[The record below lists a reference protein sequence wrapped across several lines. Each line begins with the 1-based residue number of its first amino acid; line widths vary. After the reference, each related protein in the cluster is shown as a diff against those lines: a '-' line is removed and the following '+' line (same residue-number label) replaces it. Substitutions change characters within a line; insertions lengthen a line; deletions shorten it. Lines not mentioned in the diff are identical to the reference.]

1 MNIEVDVYKAL
12 EALLLQECSG
22 DAIVDDDDDENQ
34 KTFASKNVSVS
45 RVRLAM
51 KLSEEKT
58 TLRNTCVVVV
68 KYGRSFDSEVHLDR
82 LGFMVSDDE
91 SVFIPV
97 PSNDDD
103 DDDAGDALVFEV
115 WSENLLVGIGKTT
128 RLQKETV
135 VKIRNPLSKKDTTVA
150 ILAIVVV

>member
-12 EALLLQECSG
+12 EALLLQEYSG
-22 DAIVDDDDDENQ
+22 DAIVDDDDDE

-68 KYGRSFDSEVHLDR
+68 KYGRSFESKVYLDR

-97 PSNDDD
+97 PSNGDDD
-103 DDDAGDALVFEV
+103 DDDLGDALVFEV

-135 VKIRNPLSKKDTTVA
+135 VRIRNPLKDTTVA

>member
-22 DAIVDDDDDENQ
+22 DAIVDDDDE
-34 KTFASKNVSVS
+34 KTFVSKNVS

-68 KYGRSFDSEVHLDR
+68 KYGRSFESKVYLDR

>member
-22 DAIVDDDDDENQ
+22 DAIVDDDDDE

-68 KYGRSFDSEVHLDR
+68 KYGRSFESKVHLDR

-91 SVFIPV
+91 SVSIPV

-103 DDDAGDALVFEV
+103 DDDGDGDALVFEV

-135 VKIRNPLSKKDTTVA
+135 VRIRNPLKDTTVA

>member
-1 MNIEVDVYKAL
+1 MDVYKAL

-22 DAIVDDDDDENQ
+22 DAIVDDDDDE

-68 KYGRSFDSEVHLDR
+68 KYGRSFESKVHLDR

-91 SVFIPV
+91 SVSIPV

>member
-22 DAIVDDDDDENQ
+22 DAIVDDDDDE
-34 KTFASKNVSVS
+34 KTFVSKNVS

-68 KYGRSFDSEVHLDR
+68 KYGRSFESKVHLDR

-91 SVFIPV
+91 SIFIPV
-97 PSNDDD
+97 PSNGDDD
-103 DDDAGDALVFEV
+103 DDGDALVFEV

>member
-1 MNIEVDVYKAL
+1 MDVYKAL

-22 DAIVDDDDDENQ
+22 DAIVDDDENQ

-68 KYGRSFDSEVHLDR
+68 KYGRSFESKVHLDR

-91 SVFIPV
+91 SVSIPV

>member
-1 MNIEVDVYKAL
+1 MDVYKAL

-22 DAIVDDDDDENQ
+22 DAIVDDDENQ

-68 KYGRSFDSEVHLDR
+68 KYGRSFESKVHLDR

-91 SVFIPV
+91 SVSIPV

-103 DDDAGDALVFEV
+103 NDGDGDALVFEV

>member
-1 MNIEVDVYKAL
+1 MDVYKAL

-22 DAIVDDDDDENQ
+22 DAIVDDDDE
-34 KTFASKNVSVS
+34 KTFASKNVSIS

-68 KYGRSFDSEVHLDR
+68 KYGRSFESKVYLGR

-103 DDDAGDALVFEV
+103 DDGDALVFEV
-115 WSENLLVGIGKTT
+115 WSEDLLLGIGKTT

>member
-22 DAIVDDDDDENQ
+22 DAIVDDDYDE

-58 TLRNTCVVVV
+58 TLRNTC
-68 KYGRSFDSEVHLDR
+68 SSSLN
-82 LGFMVSDDE
+82 MDE
-91 SVFIPV
+91 A
-97 PSNDDD
+97 SNQKCI
-103 DDDAGDALVFEV
+103 
-115 WSENLLVGIGKTT
+115 WIG
-128 RLQKETV
+128 
-135 VKIRNPLSKKDTTVA
+135 SGSW
-150 ILAIVVV
+150 

>member
-22 DAIVDDDDDENQ
+22 DAIVDDDDDE

-68 KYGRSFDSEVHLDR
+68 KYGRSFESKVYLDR

-103 DDDAGDALVFEV
+103 DDDDDGDALVFEV
-115 WSENLLVGIGKTT
+115 WSDENLLVGIGKTT

>member
-22 DAIVDDDDDENQ
+22 DAIVDDDDDE

-68 KYGRSFDSEVHLDR
+68 KYGRSFESKVHLDR

-91 SVFIPV
+91 SVSIPV

-103 DDDAGDALVFEV
+103 DDGDALVFEV
-115 WSENLLVGIGKTT
+115 WSEDLLLGIGKTT

>member
-22 DAIVDDDDDENQ
+22 DAIVDDDDDE
-34 KTFASKNVSVS
+34 KTFASKNVSIS

-68 KYGRSFDSEVHLDR
+68 KYGRSFESKVYLGR

-103 DDDAGDALVFEV
+103 DDDDGDALVFEV
-115 WSENLLVGIGKTT
+115 WSEDLLLGIGKTT

>member
-1 MNIEVDVYKAL
+1 MDVYKAL

-22 DAIVDDDDDENQ
+22 DAIVDDDDDE

-68 KYGRSFDSEVHLDR
+68 KYGRSFESKVHLDR

-91 SVFIPV
+91 SVSIPV

-103 DDDAGDALVFEV
+103 DGDGDALVFEV

>member
-22 DAIVDDDDDENQ
+22 DAIVDDDDDE

-68 KYGRSFDSEVHLDR
+68 KYGRSFESKVYLDR

-91 SVFIPV
+91 SVSIPV

-103 DDDAGDALVFEV
+103 NDGDGDALVFEV

-135 VKIRNPLSKKDTTVA
+135 VKIRNPLSKKDTTDA

>member
-22 DAIVDDDDDENQ
+22 DAIVDDDDDE

-68 KYGRSFDSEVHLDR
+68 KYGRSFESKVYLDR

-103 DDDAGDALVFEV
+103 DDDGDGDALVFEV

-135 VKIRNPLSKKDTTVA
+135 VKIRNPLSKKDTTDA
-150 ILAIVVV
+150 ILAVVVV

>member
-1 MNIEVDVYKAL
+1 MFRE
-12 EALLLQECSG
+12 
-22 DAIVDDDDDENQ
+22 
-34 KTFASKNVSVS
+34 
-45 RVRLAM
+45 
-51 KLSEEKT
+51 
-58 TLRNTCVVVV
+58 
-68 KYGRSFDSEVHLDR
+68 

-91 SVFIPV
+91 SVSIPV

-103 DDDAGDALVFEV
+103 DDGDALVFEV
-115 WSENLLVGIGKTT
+115 WSEDLLLGIGKTT

>member
-22 DAIVDDDDDENQ
+22 DAIVDDDDDE

-68 KYGRSFDSEVHLDR
+68 KYGRSFESKVHLDR

-91 SVFIPV
+91 SVSIPV

-103 DDDAGDALVFEV
+103 DDGDGDALVFEV
-115 WSENLLVGIGKTT
+115 WSEDLLLGIGKTT

>member
-22 DAIVDDDDDENQ
+22 DAIVDDDDE
-34 KTFASKNVSVS
+34 KTFASKNVSIS

-68 KYGRSFDSEVHLDR
+68 KYGRSFESKVHLDR

-103 DDDAGDALVFEV
+103 DDDDGDALVFEV
-115 WSENLLVGIGKTT
+115 WSEDLLLGIGKTT

>member
-22 DAIVDDDDDENQ
+22 DAIVDDDDDE
-34 KTFASKNVSVS
+34 KTFAGKNVS

-68 KYGRSFDSEVHLDR
+68 KYGRRFESKVHLDR

-91 SVFIPV
+91 SVSIPV
-97 PSNDDD
+97 PSNDDED
-103 DDDAGDALVFEV
+103 DDDDDGDALVFEV
-115 WSENLLVGIGKTT
+115 WSEDLLLGIGKTT

>member
-22 DAIVDDDDDENQ
+22 DAIVDDDDDDE
-34 KTFASKNVSVS
+34 KTFVSKNVS

-68 KYGRSFDSEVHLDR
+68 KYGRSFESKVHLDR

-91 SVFIPV
+91 SIFIPV

-103 DDDAGDALVFEV
+103 DDDGDALVFEV

>member
-22 DAIVDDDDDENQ
+22 DAIVDDDDDE

-68 KYGRSFDSEVHLDR
+68 KYGRSFASKVYLDR

-91 SVFIPV
+91 SVFMPV

>member
-12 EALLLQECSG
+12 EALLLQECSE
-22 DAIVDDDDDENQ
+22 DAIVDDDDDE

-68 KYGRSFDSEVHLDR
+68 KYGRSFESKVHLDR

-91 SVFIPV
+91 SVSIPV

-103 DDDAGDALVFEV
+103 NDGDGDALVFEV

>member
-22 DAIVDDDDDENQ
+22 DAIVDDDDDE

-68 KYGRSFDSEVHLDR
+68 KYGRSFESKVHLDR

-91 SVFIPV
+91 SVSIPV

-103 DDDAGDALVFEV
+103 DGDGDALVFEV

>member
-22 DAIVDDDDDENQ
+22 DAIVDDDDDE

-68 KYGRSFDSEVHLDR
+68 KYGRSFESKVYLDR

-103 DDDAGDALVFEV
+103 DDGDGDALVFEV

-135 VKIRNPLSKKDTTVA
+135 VKIRNPLSKKDTTDA

>member
-22 DAIVDDDDDENQ
+22 DAIVDDDDDE

-51 KLSEEKT
+51 KLREEKT

-68 KYGRSFDSEVHLDR
+68 KYGRSFESKVHLDR

-91 SVFIPV
+91 SVSIPV

-103 DDDAGDALVFEV
+103 DDDGDGDALVFEV

>member
-22 DAIVDDDDDENQ
+22 DAIVDDDDDE

-68 KYGRSFDSEVHLDR
+68 KYGRSFESKVHLDR

-97 PSNDDD
+97 PSNDEDD
-103 DDDAGDALVFEV
+103 DDDGAALVFEV

>member
-22 DAIVDDDDDENQ
+22 DAIVDDDDDE

-68 KYGRSFDSEVHLDR
+68 KYGRSFESKVHLDR

-97 PSNDDD
+97 PSNGDDD
-103 DDDAGDALVFEV
+103 DDDLGDALVFEV

>member
-22 DAIVDDDDDENQ
+22 DAIVDDDDDE

-68 KYGRSFDSEVHLDR
+68 KYGRSFESKVHLDR

-91 SVFIPV
+91 SVSIPV
-97 PSNDDD
+97 QSNDDD
-103 DDDAGDALVFEV
+103 DDDDGDALVFEV

>member
-1 MNIEVDVYKAL
+1 MDVYKAL
-12 EALLLQECSG
+12 EALLLQECSE
-22 DAIVDDDDDENQ
+22 DAIVDDDDDE

-68 KYGRSFDSEVHLDR
+68 KYGRSFESKVYLDR

-91 SVFIPV
+91 SVSIPV

-103 DDDAGDALVFEV
+103 DDDGDGDALVFEV

>member
-22 DAIVDDDDDENQ
+22 DAIVDDDDDE

-68 KYGRSFDSEVHLDR
+68 KYGRSFESKVYLDR

-103 DDDAGDALVFEV
+103 DDGDGDALVFEV

>member
-22 DAIVDDDDDENQ
+22 DAIVDDDDDE

-68 KYGRSFDSEVHLDR
+68 KYGRSFESKVHLDR

-91 SVFIPV
+91 SIFIPV

-103 DDDAGDALVFEV
+103 DDDGDALVFEV

>member
-12 EALLLQECSG
+12 EALLLQECAG
-22 DAIVDDDDDENQ
+22 DAIVDDDDDE

-68 KYGRSFDSEVHLDR
+68 KYGRSFESKVHLDR

-91 SVFIPV
+91 SVSIPV

-103 DDDAGDALVFEV
+103 DDDYAGDALVFEV

>member
-22 DAIVDDDDDENQ
+22 DAIVDDDDDE

-68 KYGRSFDSEVHLDR
+68 KYGRSFESKVYLGR

-103 DDDAGDALVFEV
+103 DDDDGDALVFEV

>member
-68 KYGRSFDSEVHLDR
+68 KYGRSFESKVHLDR

>member
-22 DAIVDDDDDENQ
+22 DAIVDDDDDE

-68 KYGRSFDSEVHLDR
+68 TYGRSFESKVYLDR

-103 DDDAGDALVFEV
+103 DDGDGDALVFEV

-135 VKIRNPLSKKDTTVA
+135 VKIRNPLSKKDTTDA

>member
-12 EALLLQECSG
+12 EALLLQECSE
-22 DAIVDDDDDENQ
+22 DAIVDDDDDE

-68 KYGRSFDSEVHLDR
+68 KYGRSFESKVHLDR

-97 PSNDDD
+97 PSNGDDD
-103 DDDAGDALVFEV
+103 DDDLGDALVFEV

-135 VKIRNPLSKKDTTVA
+135 VRIRNPLKDTTVA

>member
-22 DAIVDDDDDENQ
+22 DAIVDDDDDE

-68 KYGRSFDSEVHLDR
+68 KYGRSFESKVHLDR

-91 SVFIPV
+91 SVSIPV

-103 DDDAGDALVFEV
+103 DDDGDALVFEV

>member
-22 DAIVDDDDDENQ
+22 DAIVDDDDE
-34 KTFASKNVSVS
+34 KTFASKNVSIS

-68 KYGRSFDSEVHLDR
+68 KYGRSFESKVYLGR

-103 DDDAGDALVFEV
+103 DDDDGDALVFEV
-115 WSENLLVGIGKTT
+115 WSEDLLLGIGKTT

>member
-22 DAIVDDDDDENQ
+22 DAIVDDDDDE
-34 KTFASKNVSVS
+34 KTFAGKNVS

-68 KYGRSFDSEVHLDR
+68 KYGRSFESKVHLDR

-91 SVFIPV
+91 SVSIPV

-103 DDDAGDALVFEV
+103 DDGDALVFEV

>member
-22 DAIVDDDDDENQ
+22 DAIVDDDDE
-34 KTFASKNVSVS
+34 KTFASKIVSVS

-68 KYGRSFDSEVHLDR
+68 KYGRSFESKVHLDR

-91 SVFIPV
+91 SVSIPV

-103 DDDAGDALVFEV
+103 DDDGDGDALVFEV